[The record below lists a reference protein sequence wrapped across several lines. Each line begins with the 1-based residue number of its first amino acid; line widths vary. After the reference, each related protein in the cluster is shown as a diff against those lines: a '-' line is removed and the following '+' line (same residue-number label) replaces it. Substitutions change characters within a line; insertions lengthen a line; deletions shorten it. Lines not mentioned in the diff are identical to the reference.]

1 MPTVTPGYTFTG
13 TTDPITS
20 TKLNLLS
27 TPSVTI
33 GNSEVVTATI
43 SDNAVTTA
51 KIAALAVTTAKIAAL
66 AVTSAELAAN
76 AVTTAKINALAVTT
90 AKINAL
96 AVTSAELAASAVTTA
111 KINDLAVTTAKIND
125 LAINAAKIFGGS
137 VTLDKLFTVASN
149 NLLIA
154 RYTPV
159 AGPSAE
165 DFQLLD
171 TTVTGLGFYTGAGGV
186 VTQGNTSGK
195 GTTFTLDKMCG
206 EITTDGAVLNAA
218 TIVSATWNNSLIAAT
233 DVVIINHKSGG
244 TMGSYTINVACGAG
258 TATLSI
264 RNNTASNLTD
274 TLVLNFVVI
283 KGVKT

>member
-1 MPTVTPGYTFTG
+1 MG
-13 TTDPITS
+13 
-20 TKLNLLS
+20 

-76 AVTTAKINALAVTT
+76 AVTTAKIDALAVTT

-125 LAINAAKIFGGS
+125 LAINAAKIFGGA
-137 VTLDKLFTVASN
+137 VNLDKLFTVSSN
-149 NLLIA
+149 NLFIA
-154 RYTPV
+154 RYTTV

-165 DFQLLD
+165 NFQLLD
-171 TTVTGLGFYTGAGGV
+171 TTTTGLGFYSGAGGSV
-186 VTQGNTSGK
+186 SQGSGSGK
-195 GTTFTLDKMCG
+195 ATAFTMHTMCG
-206 EITTDGAVLNAA
+206 QIITDNASLAAA
-218 TIVSATWNNSLIAAT
+218 TIVSATWTNSLIAAT

-244 TMGSYTINVACGAG
+244 TMGSYTINVACSAG

-264 RNNTASNLTD
+264 RNNTASPLTD
-274 TLVLNFVVI
+274 SLTLNFVVI
-283 KGVKT
+283 KSVTI